1 MAAVSV
7 AVGAVVSRTYALE
20 REVPSAKEVLT
31 TLAIK
36 VLLPESVAPLSEKVV
51 LPVVAVA
58 AVQVL
63 PLSVET
69 FTVCPDSNDVDK
81 MPLTV
86 WLAVLVM
93 RSLLLVPVSSLM
105 VSEDTAGRVELE
117 LLSDVLVVTLTFT
130 VVPESFLAPAKPS
143 NPNAPKELPPLKL
156 SQAKKLSSSSSC
168 SSSDFFLPFFATF
181 SELCL

>member
-1 MAAVSV
+1 M
-7 AVGAVVSRTYALE
+7 
-20 REVPSAKEVLT
+20 PSANEVFT
-31 TLAIK
+31 ALAIK

-81 MPLTV
+81 VPLTV

-93 RSLLLVPVSSLM
+93 RSLLLAPVSSLM
-105 VSEDTAGRVELE
+105 RNEDTAGIVELLPDE
-117 LLSDVLVVTLTFT
+117 VLGTLTFT
-130 VVPESFLAPAKPS
+130 VVPESFLAPERPNKPK
-143 NPNAPKELPPLKL
+143 APRELTPPLANQEKNPPEF
-156 SQAKKLSSSSSC
+156 SAS
-168 SSSDFFLPFFATF
+168 SSSDFLLPFFATF

>member
-1 MAAVSV
+1 M
-7 AVGAVVSRTYALE
+7 
-20 REVPSAKEVLT
+20 PSANEVFT

-58 AVQVL
+58 VVQVL

-81 MPLTV
+81 VPLTV

-93 RSLLLVPVSSLM
+93 RSLLLAPVSSLM
-105 VSEDTAGRVELE
+105 RNEDTAGIVELLPDE
-117 LLSDVLVVTLTFT
+117 VLGTLTFT
-130 VVPESFLAPAKPS
+130 VVPESFLVPERPNKPKAPR
-143 NPNAPKELPPLKL
+143 ELTPPLANQEKNPPEF
-156 SQAKKLSSSSSC
+156 SAS
-168 SSSDFFLPFFATF
+168 SSSDFLLTF
-181 SELCL
+181 IY